1 MICCNGCNW
10 EKFAWN
16 LDSRKREK
24 GIHRALVIAGSISN
38 VQQRTMKFETS
49 GTFSYHP
56 EMRSDITI
64 NIGKK
69 ALLSFLYFEDRPT
82 LALDTWRGRNDT
94 ARLSQQMT
102 THEYTFNVLAI
113 DEATDK
119 EIQFR
124 GAEKLYGTPVY
135 VIGKGNLALRDY
147 DPDGSVV
154 MFDIPKIS

>member
-1 MICCNGCNW
+1 MIYCDGCGY
-10 EKFAWN
+10 
-16 LDSRKREK
+16 RKNSWSSYWGYDTK
-24 GIHRALVIAGSISN
+24 GIHKALVVAGSISN
-38 VQQRTMKFETS
+38 AQQRTMKFETS

-56 EMRSDITI
+56 EMQSDIVI
-64 NIGKK
+64 NVGKK
-69 ALLSFLYFEDRPT
+69 ALLSFLYNEDRPT

-102 THEYTFNVLAI
+102 THEYTFNVLAL

-119 EIQFR
+119 EIQRR

-135 VIGKGNLALRDY
+135 VISKGSIALRDY

-154 MFDIPKIS
+154 LFDIPRIS